1 MIHEDCFAYW
11 PSRCKAL
18 KRMVCAEQD
27 YCKFYKT
34 ANDDEIEKLNCELR
48 IRSVY
53 GMSSK
58 EFLESRRT
66 NEND

>member
-34 ANDDEIEKLNCELR
+34 KEQHKTDLFNSEVR
-48 IRSVY
+48 IRKLY
-53 GMSSK
+53 GVSPEK
-58 EFLESRRT
+58 FLESRGII
-66 NEND
+66 DD

>member
-34 ANDDEIEKLNCELR
+34 KEQHKTDLFNSEAR
-48 IRSVY
+48 IRNIY
-53 GMSSK
+53 GVSPEK
-58 EFLESRRT
+58 FLEERGII
-66 NEND
+66 DD

>member
-1 MIHEDCFAYW
+1 MIQEDCFAYW

-34 ANDDEIEKLNCELR
+34 KEQHKTDLFNSEAR
-48 IRSVY
+48 IRKLCGVSPE
-53 GMSSK
+53 K
-58 EFLESRRT
+58 FLEDRGII
-66 NEND
+66 DD

>member
-34 ANDDEIEKLNCELR
+34 
-48 IRSVY
+48 
-53 GMSSK
+53 K
-58 EFLESRRT
+58 EQHKTDYLIVKRESESFT
-66 NEND
+66 AFHPKNF

>member
-1 MIHEDCFAYW
+1 MIQEDCFAYW

-34 ANDDEIEKLNCELR
+34 KEQHKTDLFNSEAR
-48 IRSVY
+48 IRKLY
-53 GMSSK
+53 GVSPEK
-58 EFLESRRT
+58 FLESRGII
-66 NEND
+66 DD